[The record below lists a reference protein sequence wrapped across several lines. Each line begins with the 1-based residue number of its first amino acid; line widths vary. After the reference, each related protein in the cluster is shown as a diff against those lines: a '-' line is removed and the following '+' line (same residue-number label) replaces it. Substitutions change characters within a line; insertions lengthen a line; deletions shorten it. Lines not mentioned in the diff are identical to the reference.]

1 MEGRALKTAER
12 KLVEKTTRALVSM
25 VTTQPQIAGQ
35 RLPFVLE
42 TLVPIL
48 KFAYLTSGVSHAC
61 DRQDLLEQIV
71 PLILTNAQVHHVS
84 MATAPITSMATDVCV
99 IQDMQAFIVN
109 QMSMSVPAHRV
120 SMGTALMTSIVFTAH
135 VTSVS
140 VA

>member
-1 MEGRALKTAER
+1 MEGRALR
-12 KLVEKTTRALVSM
+12 VEQTTRALVSM
-25 VTTQPQIAGQ
+25 VTTRPQIAGQ
-35 RLPFVLE
+35 RLTFVLE

-48 KFAYLTSGVSHAC
+48 KSAYLTSGVSRAC
-61 DRQDLLEQIV
+61 ARQDSPEQIV
-71 PLILTNAQVHHVS
+71 LLILTNAQVHHVS
-84 MATAPITSMATDVCV
+84 MATVPITSMATDVGV